1 MYRKTIKIVN
11 KEEKEFDEKYGS
23 FELNLEP
30 YLQTGEHNLTC
41 DLIIKKIAT
50 KNYMADEMYIFLIK
64 KNKIKIKF
72 H

>member
-30 YLQTGEHNLTC
+30 YLQTGEHTLTC
-41 DLIIKKIAT
+41 DLIIKKIAA
-50 KNYMADEMYIFLIK
+50 KNYMADEMFFFK
-64 KNKIKIKF
+64 KKINII

>member
-30 YLQTGEHNLTC
+30 YL
-41 DLIIKKIAT
+41 
-50 KNYMADEMYIFLIK
+50 
-64 KNKIKIKF
+64 
-72 H
+72 